1 MPTLPAIEDHG
12 IIGDLHTAALVG
24 MDGAIDFLCAPRFD
38 SPSIF
43 GRLLDPEAGSFDLY
57 PELPE
62 PRQKQLYLPD
72 TNILLTRFLSEDGIA
87 EISDFMPVGPAEE
100 NGRRIIVRRA
110 KAVHGRIRFRVRC
123 APRYDYGRVAP
134 RLEICEDGAVIRPAE
149 GAGPVLRLHARHA
162 LHAEDGAV
170 VADFELETDSATAFV
185 LEILDE
191 DTSPLASAEPRY
203 VADTFKRTA
212 DYWRGWTA
220 RSAYQGRWREMV
232 HRSALTLKLLSY
244 RPAGSIVAAPTFGLP
259 ETIGGARNWDYR
271 FTWIRD
277 ASFTIYALIR
287 LGLLEEAGAFMGW
300 VRERCMEL
308 EESGALQIM
317 YGIDGRR
324 ELTEHTLDH
333 LAGYRGSSPVRIG
346 NGAYDHVQ
354 LDIYGELM
362 DSIYL
367 YDKHGERIAH
377 DLWNDV
383 VSMVSWVCE
392 NWRRPDTGIWEV
404 RGGPQDF
411 LHSRVMCWV
420 AVDRGIRLAR
430 KRSLPHPDRHWKET
444 RDSIYRDIFEHFW
457 HPEKEAFTQVRGG
470 TALDASALLMPLV
483 RFIAPTDPRW
493 LSTLAAIE
501 RELMDDSL
509 VYRYRNEEGASDG
522 LEGVEGTFS
531 MCSFWFA
538 ECVSRAGDPAKA
550 RFLFDKTLGYANHLG
565 LFSEELGLSGE
576 HLGNFPQALTHIAL
590 ISAAFEIDRRL
601 DGAPSQTARP
611 DLRS

>member
-1 MPTLPAIEDHG
+1 MPTFPAIEDHG
-12 IIGDLHTAALVG
+12 LIGDLHTAALVG

-38 SPSIF
+38 SPSLF
-43 GRLLDPEAGSFDLY
+43 ARLLDSEKGGAF
-57 PELPE
+57 ELHPDIPD
-62 PRQKQLYLPD
+62 PRRKQLYLPD
-72 TNILLTRFLSEDGIA
+72 TNILLTRFLSDDGIA
-87 EISDFMPVGPAEE
+87 EVSDFMPIGPLEE
-100 NGRRIIVRRA
+100 DGGRIVVRRA
-110 KAVHGRIRFRVRC
+110 KAVHGHVRFRMRC
-123 APRYDYGRVAP
+123 APRFDYGRTAP
-134 RLEICEDGAVIRPAE
+134 RIEICDGGAIIRPSEGQGPTLRLHTRQQLHEKDGAVEAE
-149 GAGPVLRLHARHA
+149 FA
-162 LHAEDGAV
+162 
-170 VADFELETDSATAFV
+170 LETDTATAFV
-185 LEILDE
+185 LEILDG
-191 DTSPLASAEPRY
+191 DAAPRASAEPRY

-212 DYWRGWTA
+212 DYWRAWTA

-244 RPAGSIVAAPTFGLP
+244 RPEGSIVAAPTFGLP
-259 ETIGGARNWDYR
+259 ETVGGTRNWDYR

-277 ASFTIYALIR
+277 ASFTVYALVR
-287 LGLLEEAGAFMGW
+287 LGLLDEAGAFVGW
-300 VRERCMEL
+300 IRERCLEM

-317 YGIDGRR
+317 YGIDGRAD
-324 ELTEHTLDH
+324 LTEETLEH

-367 YDKHGERIAH
+367 YDKYGERIAH

-383 VSMVSWVCE
+383 VGMVDWVCE
-392 NWRRPDTGIWEV
+392 NWKRPDTGIWEV
-404 RGGPQDF
+404 RGGPQEF

-430 KRSLPHPDRHWKET
+430 KRSLPYPEAEWKET
-444 RDSIYRDIFEHFW
+444 RDAIYRDVFENFW
-457 HPEKEAFTQVRGG
+457 HPGKEAFTQVRGG
-470 TALDASALLMPLV
+470 SALDASALLMPLV
-483 RFIAPTDPRW
+483 RFIAPRDPRW
-493 LSTLAAIE
+493 LSTLKAIE
-501 RELMDDSL
+501 GELMDDSL
-509 VYRYRNEEGASDG
+509 VYRYRTEEGASDG

-601 DGAPSQTARP
+601 DGAPS
-611 DLRS
+611 